1 MLSPNSGGAAVTY
14 QPFWILSGNGGLLS
28 APAVRSAAERL
39 EWTPQMVVLRFVAQ
53 GMGVGGLSTSVLCG
67 TTNEEHMRQTVA
79 AVLGSEELEDGEMDA
94 IRHVV
99 YGE

>member
-1 MLSPNSGGAAVTY
+1 MQSSIVIGMTNISVP
-14 QPFWILSGNGGLLS
+14 LL
-28 APAVRSAAERL
+28 ADL
-39 EWTPQMVVLRFVAQ
+39 TH
-53 GMGVGGLSTSVLCG
+53 GVGGLSTSVLCG

-94 IRHVV
+94 IRHVM